1 MLFLLLPTPAV
12 VLPRPMVTPRA
23 TITQMA
29 AGPGPQSGWGA
40 SVAAET
46 WGNAKAAEVAG
57 PRSAAERA
65 AQRRSNPSPE
75 AVPAASQPRTAAE
88 RAAQRAA
95 RGPSPASPT
104 AVATSTQPRTA
115 AERAAQRAAR
125 PAAPTPRVAQPRTAE
140 QWSAQWA
147 AGSAKT
153 TAAQMVPSPSL
164 ASYRQNPP
172 SSTNGGVSRIAER
185 SQRVAQKAQKM
196 AETQTS
202 AAGSP
207 LVAAQRAARSKA
219 KGVVVPTG
227 RAATPAPTVA
237 AIVAR
242 SSENTEEAARAWL
255 AKLNV
260 PTWGLA
266 AVELSKAAA
275 EASAMMLLAEQCESG
290 DDAACAVLDKEEAAW
305 LAKMGA
311 APWGAATSAP
321 PAEHGVLTK
330 LDATRWGQVA
340 AALSQAAATA
350 DVMNNMTEECDRGC
364 SISCDLVPAVRAGA
378 GKDMPSA
385 QPLEAPQTA

>member
-1 MLFLLLPTPAV
+1 MLLLLAQMPAV

-23 TITQMA
+23 TITQMS

-46 WGNAKAAEVAG
+46 WGVTKAAEVAG
-57 PRSAAERA
+57 PRSAVERA
-65 AQRRSNPSPE
+65 AQRRSNASPA
-75 AVPAASQPRTAAE
+75 AVPVAAQPRTAAE

-125 PAAPTPRVAQPRTAE
+125 SAESTPHVAQPRTAALR
-140 QWSAQWA
+140 SAQRA
-147 AGSAKT
+147 AGSGKT
-153 TAAQMVPSPSL
+153 TAANMVPTPSL

-172 SSTNGGVSRIAER
+172 SSTNGAVSRFAER
-185 SQRVAQKAQKM
+185 SQRVAQKAQRL
-196 AETQTS
+196 AESQLT
-202 AAGSP
+202 SP

-227 RAATPAPTVA
+227 RATPAPTVA

-242 SSENTEEAARAWL
+242 SSENPEEAARAWL

-260 PTWGLA
+260 PTWGEA

-275 EASAMMLLAEQCESG
+275 EAAAMVLLAEQCESG

-350 DVMNNMTEECDRGC
+350 DVMNTMTEECDQGC
-364 SISCDLVPAVRAGA
+364 PISCDLMPAVRAGA
-378 GKDMPSA
+378 GEEMPNA
-385 QPLEAPQTA
+385 EPLEASLAA